1 MIPMMVDKF
10 ISNTSVI
17 YPERAVIPDMLF
29 PTLVVLTVSVIVVSL
44 AKNQTSLFWFYIKV
58 GLMLKCQ
65 PPKKLDGR
73 FFLVFSLIKSSRT

>member
-1 MIPMMVDKF
+1 MMVDKL

-58 GLMLKCQ
+58 L
-65 PPKKLDGR
+65 
-73 FFLVFSLIKSSRT
+73 F